1 MGEWL
6 ALTTSRIALR
16 VVPGK
21 IHLRGPGPRIRRAPG
36 TRRTGDCRS
45 HPIRTRRHFAK
56 SPRSSALR
64 QGRQSDLH
72 RKTSRKRAAGNTA
85 EIRLEPAGP
94 VKVEALTSVTR

>member
-21 IHLRGPGPRIRRAPG
+21 IHIRGPSPRIRRAPG
-36 TRRTGDCRS
+36 AGRTGDCRS
-45 HPIRTRRHFAK
+45 QPIRARRHFAK
-56 SPRSSALR
+56 SPCSSALR

-72 RKTSRKRAAGNTA
+72 RKTSRKCPAGYKA
-85 EIRLEPAGP
+85 EIKLERAGSIK
-94 VKVEALTSVTR
+94 VKALKSVT